1 MNANGL
7 LDRARIEIKWGEYGT
22 APATALSDPAI
33 LPRVQDYR
41 RQSGSRMYP
50 LDQDDISR
58 KIPNA
63 DYHVS
68 RKLDGEFTVLVWRN
82 GNLVTLNPGGTVRV
96 GLPWQQEAE
105 KILVDA
111 GVKEAMIAGE
121 LYVHHEDGKRE
132 RVHDVTSVARQPES
146 DAELNRLR
154 FAVFDLISINDES
167 VEQSFDS
174 TSEQIQKLFGKGELI
189 HTVEVAQAKSAS
201 EINKYFHD
209 WVIDGGS
216 EGLVIRSDTVGNF
229 KIKPRHTL
237 DAAIIGFTENSDD
250 RTGMMHDLLLAIMR
264 NDGALQVLC
273 RVGGGFS
280 DEDRRNL
287 LSDMKDMIV
296 SSEYAEVNSDH
307 VAYQMVEPKCVVE
320 ISFLDLISQ
329 TTRGGPV
336 NRMVLSWNRADSNY
350 EVVRRLPL
358 CSVISPQFKR
368 IREDKL
374 VNPSDIRIKQV
385 SDLVEVPLA
394 DRDANRMTLPKSNVL
409 RREVYTKMLK
419 GEKMVRKFLMWKTN
433 KESESDEF
441 PAYVIHYT
449 DFSPNRKSPLNRDIR
464 VTDNPDQIEKHW
476 NELKEENIKKG
487 WSIVESDSA
496 SAAAD

>member
-7 LDRARIEIKWGEYGT
+7 LDRSRIEIKWGSYGT
-22 APATALSDPAI
+22 APATALDDPAI

-58 KIPNA
+58 KIPSA
-63 DYHVS
+63 EYHVS

-82 GNLVTLNPGGTVRV
+82 GTLVTLNPGGTVRV
-96 GLPWQQEAE
+96 GLPWQDEAA
-105 KILVDA
+105 KILTDA
-111 GVKEAMIAGE
+111 GIHEAMIAGE
-121 LYVHHEDGKRE
+121 LYARHDDGKRE
-132 RVHDVTSVARQPES
+132 RVHDIASLARQPES
-146 DAELNRLR
+146 DDDLNKLQ
-154 FAVFDLISINDES
+154 FAVFDLISINDQP
-167 VEQSFDS
+167 VEQEFNQ
-174 TSEQIQKLFGKGELI
+174 TAKQIQKWFGDGELI
-189 HTVEVAQAKSAS
+189 HVVESVRAKSS
-201 EINKYFHD
+201 GDIKKYFHD
-209 WVIDGGS
+209 WVVDEGS
-216 EGLVIRSDTVGNF
+216 EGLVVRSDTVGNF

-250 RTGMMHDLLLAIMR
+250 RTGMMHDLLLAVMR

-280 DEDRRNL
+280 DDERRNL

-296 SSEYAEVNSDH
+296 TSEYAEVNSDH

-320 ISFLDLISQ
+320 ISFIDLISQ

-336 NRMVLSWNRADSNY
+336 NRMVLSWNSNDSNY
-350 EVVRRLPL
+350 EVVRRMPL

-368 IREDKL
+368 IRDDKS
-374 VNPSDIRIKQV
+374 VNASDIRIKQV
-385 SDLVEVPLA
+385 ADLVEVPQA
-394 DRDANRMTLPKSNVL
+394 DRDANRMALPKSNVL

-419 GEKMVRKFLMWKTN
+419 GEKMVRKFVMWKTN
-433 KESESDEF
+433 KETESDEF
-441 PAYVIHYT
+441 PGYVIHYT

-464 VTDNPDQIEKHW
+464 VTNCADQIEQHW
-476 NELKEENIKKG
+476 QELREENIKKG
-487 WSIVESDSA
+487 WSIVGEA
-496 SAAAD
+496 EEP